1 MGGMKCLL
9 ILVDS
14 MVVIANSYY
23 LLNAT
28 NHILITFSYTG
39 LEVDPMQCFIAQG
52 GYAIY
57 VDISGYY
64 MDSMVVIANS
74 DFTHC

>member
-1 MGGMKCLL
+1 MGGMKCML

-14 MVVIANSYY
+14 MVVISNSY

-57 VDISGYY
+57 ADISGYY

-74 DFTHC
+74 DLTHC